1 MDTNHQTQ
9 EEQCW
14 FCGKL
19 PTSAEFAA
27 IVEMHKGGFVGKST
41 HYQVIDK
48 TSLAVP
54 RCEACKSVHD
64 RVEGRVAKGG
74 VLGLLI
80 GVVAAFFAFYYFSDP
95 LSIKDDWR
103 DLLILI
109 AIFGMIGGVI
119 GWMLGR
125 TVIPKGVK
133 DQRAR
138 EKHPFVQQKVQEGW
152 KIGPK
157 PVGL

>member
-1 MDTNHQTQ
+1 MDTNLQAQ

-14 FCGKL
+14 FCENA
-19 PTSAEFAA
+19 PHDAESAAL
-27 IVEMHKGGFVGKST
+27 VEMHKGGFVGKST
-41 HYQVIDK
+41 EYRVTDTTALSI
-48 TSLAVP
+48 P
-54 RCEACKSVHD
+54 RCKECKSVHD

-74 VLGLLI
+74 VVGLLI
-80 GVVAAFFAFYYFSDP
+80 GVIAAFFTFYYYSDP

-109 AIFGMIGGVI
+109 AIFGMIGGLL
-119 GWMLGR
+119 GWILGR
-125 TVIPKGVK
+125 TLIPKGVK

-138 EKHPFVQQKVQEGW
+138 EKHPSVQQKVREGW

-157 PVGL
+157 PIGL